1 MTWDMTHKD
10 WIDSLKPHVG
20 HHLECLGCNS
30 EYIEESYWI
39 VCVDCDETLIDTDDY
54 KDKEE

>member
-20 HHLECLGCNS
+20 HHLECRGCGN
-30 EYIEESYWI
+30 SYWI
-39 VCVDCDETLIDTDDY
+39 ECIDCNANLLDTDDY
-54 KDKEE
+54 KDEDEEDE